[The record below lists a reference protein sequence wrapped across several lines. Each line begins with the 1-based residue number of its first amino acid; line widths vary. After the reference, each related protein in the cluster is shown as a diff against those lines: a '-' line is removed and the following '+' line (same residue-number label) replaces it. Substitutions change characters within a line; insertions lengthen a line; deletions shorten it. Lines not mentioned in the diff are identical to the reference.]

1 MAFALDSPT
10 ASHPVADAGRDDVNV
25 WAPPELR
32 VVCLDIDDTLID
44 FTATGKRTLAALT
57 GRGDIWEEW
66 ERVTDEHV
74 ARVVGG
80 ELDYTDMHVR
90 RTHAFLRRLGMD
102 VDLAAAA
109 RFENRRKTL
118 LNRSWRLFEDVLPCL
133 EWLAAAGVQL
143 AAVTNA
149 SGAHQRDKLASL
161 GLARFFDHVAIAG
174 ELGVAKPDAAMFQ
187 SVCLQLGCD
196 PREAVHLGD
205 KLTTDAV
212 GARDAGL
219 TGIWLR
225 RDSDGATAD
234 MGGADHDPAA
244 EGRPDHEHADRE
256 HAEDVES
263 RAEEDVEDAARGGAP
278 ADVHVLATLAELPE
292 LLVSEFVRVGV
303 PAPR

>member
-1 MAFALDSPT
+1 MAFALGSPT
-10 ASHPVADAGRDDVNV
+10 APHPVADTDRDDVDV

-44 FTATGKRTLAALT
+44 FTETGKRTLAALT
-57 GRGDIWEEW
+57 GRRDIWDEW

-74 ARVVGG
+74 ARVVAG
-80 ELDYTDMHVR
+80 ELDYADMHAR
-90 RTHAFLRRLGMD
+90 RTHAFLRGLGMD

-109 RFENRRKTL
+109 AFETRRKAL
-118 LNRSWRLFEDVLPCL
+118 LNRSWRLFDDVVPCL
-133 EWLAAAGVQL
+133 EWLAAAGIQL

-174 ELGVAKPDAAMFQ
+174 ELGVAKPDPAMFQ

-196 PREAVHLGD
+196 PREAAHVGD

-219 TGIWLR
+219 TGIWLHR
-225 RDSDGATAD
+225 DPVGDLAPRAADSDT
-234 MGGADHDPAA
+234 
-244 EGRPDHEHADRE
+244 
-256 HAEDVES
+256 
-263 RAEEDVEDAARGGAP
+263 EDAARGGAP
-278 ADVHVLATLAELPE
+278 ADIHVLTSLAGLPE

>member
-1 MAFALDSPT
+1 MAFALGSPT
-10 ASHPVADAGRDDVNV
+10 APHSVADTDRDDVDV

-32 VVCLDIDDTLID
+32 AVCLDIDDTLID
-44 FTATGKRTLAALT
+44 FTATGKRTLATLT
-57 GRGDIWEEW
+57 GRADIWDEW

-74 ARVVGG
+74 ARVVAG
-80 ELDYTDMHVR
+80 ELDYADMHAR
-90 RTHAFLRRLGMD
+90 RSHAFLRGLGMD
-102 VDLAAAA
+102 VDLADAAV
-109 RFENRRKTL
+109 FETRRKAL
-118 LNRSWRLFEDVLPCL
+118 LNRSWRLFDDVVPCL

-149 SGAHQRDKLASL
+149 SGAHQRDKLAAL

-174 ELGVAKPDAAMFQ
+174 ELGVAKPDPAMFQ

-205 KLTTDAV
+205 KLTTDAI

-219 TGIWLR
+219 TGIWLH
-225 RDSDGATAD
+225 RDPDGAAGSGAEVSAD
-234 MGGADHDPAA
+234 TDDAVRGA
-244 EGRPDHEHADRE
+244 
-256 HAEDVES
+256 
-263 RAEEDVEDAARGGAP
+263 AP
-278 ADVHVLATLAELPE
+278 ADVPVLTTLAALPE